1 MSIGRL
7 SESFRA
13 RGSRATVGGME
24 DRSLGAILLE
34 STNLTEDQ
42 LEQALVVHREKG
54 IKLGDALVQL
64 KYLRTEDILKAL
76 SIQLGLP
83 YEQGIN
89 IEHIPGDLLEPL
101 PINYAKKNELLPL
114 RREGDEV
121 VVAIADP
128 TNFAALDDLR
138 VLYHARVRP
147 VIAGGYEIVNAINAA
162 YNRSSDKGDSSME
175 DLGEVGEIAQD
186 FDEPVDLLDAD
197 DEAPIIR
204 LVNSLLFRAVKQKA
218 SDIHVEPFE
227 KELVIRVR
235 IDGVLY
241 DIMNPPK
248 RAQNSI
254 ISRIKIMAGLNI
266 AEKRLPQDGRIKIK
280 IAGKDIDIRVS
291 TVPTSFGESIVMR
304 LLDKSSVALDLEKL
318 GLGGRVLQTTRNL
331 AQQSHGIFLVTGPTG
346 SGKTTT
352 LYAVLSEINTKDVKI
367 LTVEDPV
374 EYQLAGINQV
384 QVNPKIDLT
393 FATALRAFL
402 RQDPDVILV
411 GEIRDKE
418 TAEIAIQASLTGH
431 LVFSTLHTNDAVAT
445 VTRMVDMGVEPFL
458 VASAVMGVLAQ
469 RLLRTVCHDC
479 AKKYVPTPEEM
490 ERIGLTADELKG
502 RPLYRPVGCPNCM
515 ETGYA
520 GRTGVH
526 ELFLMSD
533 ELRADIMKGA
543 DSATLKRLAMSQGMR
558 SLRQDAAAK
567 VAAGITTIEEVL
579 RSTQD
584 TE

>member
-1 MSIGRL
+1 
-7 SESFRA
+7 
-13 RGSRATVGGME
+13 ME

-83 YEQGIN
+83 YEQGISV
-89 IEHIPGDLLEPL
+89 EHIPADLLESL
-101 PINYAKKNELLPL
+101 PINYAKKNELLPI
-114 RREGDEV
+114 RRDGDDV
-121 VVAIADP
+121 VIAIADP

-162 YNRSSDKGDSSME
+162 YNRTSDKSESAMDELS
-175 DLGEVGEIAQD
+175 EVGEIAQD

-318 GLGGRVLQTTRNL
+318 GLGGRVLQATRTL

-352 LYAVLSEINTKDVKI
+352 LYAVLAEINTKDVKI

-374 EYQLAGINQV
+374 EYQLPGLNQV

-479 AKKYVPTPEEM
+479 AKKYVPTPEELD
-490 ERIGLTADELKG
+490 RIGLTAEELKG

-543 DSATLKRLAMSQGMR
+543 DSASLKRLAMSQGMR
-558 SLRQDAAAK
+558 TLRQDAAAK